1 MSKWNPGAADI
12 TKDDHEID
20 FAFSITS
27 KFILSCFCHL
37 NNILKNVE
45 KNRKQNRE
53 KLSIIHKAT
62 LPTGNPNNIKI
73 NARFG
78 GIFVYFFFSD
88 VIRGGYKAATA
99 AAAV

>member
-53 KLSIIHKAT
+53 KLFFSFIHKAT
-62 LPTGNPNNIKI
+62 FQISLAAGMESQLQNDRFTQVLNFNI
-73 NARFG
+73 FL
-78 GIFVYFFFSD
+78 
-88 VIRGGYKAATA
+88 
-99 AAAV
+99 

>member
-20 FAFSITS
+20 FASSITS

-45 KNRKQNRE
+45 KNRKQKRE
-53 KLSIIHKAT
+53 KLCFFIIIHKAT
-62 LPTGNPNNIKI
+62 FQIMLAIIGMLMDNGLIQVLNFNI
-73 NARFG
+73 FL
-78 GIFVYFFFSD
+78 
-88 VIRGGYKAATA
+88 
-99 AAAV
+99 